1 MSFKDLSFIPNTSSA
16 NSQKPCSLDIATCC
30 ICLNVLVS
38 IPIPRSLRLK
48 QRVVNFI
55 SASRLLSLRL
65 MVALP
70 TARTSMTYVEK
81 NTRQAPERDKSMN
94 SAAGTTMS
102 VSAPS
107 ASPKKLTSKTSKER
121 NCRSGGTLARDTY
134 RSLLFRLQ

>member
-81 NTRQAPERDKSMN
+81 DTRQAPERNNSMN
-94 SAAGTTMS
+94 SATEHPRNGIVDQEEPWPAIHIVHYYS
-102 VSAPS
+102 VCN
-107 ASPKKLTSKTSKER
+107 EQ
-121 NCRSGGTLARDTY
+121 G
-134 RSLLFRLQ
+134 